1 MGDRLKDKVAIISGG
16 GSGIGA
22 ATAVRFAEEGA
33 RVVICGRRMEPLQQ
47 VVAQIEAAGGEACAF
62 AVDVANQQAVVQLID
77 ATVAKYGKLNILVN
91 NAVAVVPG
99 MLKKISADDWRKN
112 FAVSVDG
119 TMFMMQAAYPQL
131 KQHRGAIVNMSSIL
145 GQFGTP
151 AMTAYSAAKSAVV
164 AMTRTAAIEW
174 ARDNIRANT
183 VVPGTI
189 MTPPTEAMLGDEKAQ
204 QAGAAL
210 VPLKRIGDPVE
221 CANAI
226 LFLASDE
233 ASYITGI
240 ALTVDGGR
248 SSELY
253 VG

>member
-22 ATAVRFAEEGA
+22 ATAIRFAEEGA

-77 ATVAKYGKLNILVN
+77 DTVAKYGKLNILVN

-99 MLKKISADDWRKN
+99 MLKKITAHDWRKN

-164 AMTRTAAIEW
+164 AMTRNTAIEW
-174 ARDNIRANT
+174 ARHNIRANT

-189 MTPPTEAMLGDEKAQ
+189 MTPPTAAMLGDEKSQ

>member
-1 MGDRLKDKVAIISGG
+1 MGDRLKHKVAIISGG

-33 RVVICGRRMEPLQQ
+33 KVVICGRRMEPLQQ

-62 AVDVANQQAVVQLID
+62 AVDVADQQAVVQLID
-77 ATVAKYGKLNILVN
+77 DTVAKFGKLDILVN

-99 MLKKISADDWRKN
+99 MLKKITANDWRKN

-164 AMTRTAAIEW
+164 AMTRNTAIEW

-189 MTPPTEAMLGDEKAQ
+189 MTPPTAAMLGDEKSQ

>member
-62 AVDVANQQAVVQLID
+62 AVDVADQQAVVQLID

-99 MLKKISADDWRKN
+99 MLKKITADDWRKN

-164 AMTRTAAIEW
+164 AMTRTTAIEW

-189 MTPPTEAMLGDEKAQ
+189 MTPPTEAMLGDEKSQ

-210 VPLKRIGDPVE
+210 IPLKRIGDPVE
-221 CANAI
+221 CANAV